1 MGFMVS
7 ACSANNRYN
16 RMVTKADTFITG
28 LEEENRQAEDE
39 LQKKEK
45 ELKAL
50 EHEVYYAQTD
60 IPAGQLISG
69 DMVKKEIVQ
78 TEFDDSFFINAA
90 DLGSVA
96 ASIPIKAG
104 TPLMKAFTGQVLQ
117 DPQDGDNDLPD
128 LANLEDIGMEG
139 VESADG
145 D

>member
-1 MGFMVS
+1 MACMGFMVS

-69 DMVKKEIVQ
+69 DMVKRRLCRQ
-78 TEFDDSFFINAA
+78 N
-90 DLGSVA
+90 
-96 ASIPIKAG
+96 
-104 TPLMKAFTGQVLQ
+104 LMTVSLSMLRIWEVWPPVYRSK
-117 DPQDGDNDLPD
+117 
-128 LANLEDIGMEG
+128 LERHL
-139 VESADG
+139 
-145 D
+145 